1 MHAEW
6 EGPTLASDSADVRPT
21 TLSTGDWNVN
31 QEEDGLANTRGC
43 HFSMKL
49 ACATDEDEHCCSRGT
64 KRGVNVYMRPTG
76 NHDSVLGDDAAG
88 ESCALACHQKW
99 LANTSR
105 LFLHLQK
112 TVNEA
117 LKARAIRNQANRDI
131 SQKLAVMYP
140 LRDDV
145 PNALLSKGGDEDER
159 GKERTSDPK
168 SFGTSIH
175 MSSTSATSSAATS
188 LHVSECSSP
197 TDTDSPGS
205 CHDRPQKT
213 SQ

>member
-6 EGPTLASDSADVRPT
+6 GGLASDSADVRAT
-21 TLSTGDWNVN
+21 ILSTGDWKAI
-31 QEEDGLANTRGC
+31 QEEDCLANTRAC
-43 HFSMKL
+43 HLSMKH
-49 ACATDEDEHCCSRGT
+49 ACATDEAEHCCSRGK
-64 KRGVNVYMRPTG
+64 KRGVSVYMCPTG
-76 NHDSVLGDDAAG
+76 NHDGVLADDAAG
-88 ESCALACHQKW
+88 ESCALARHQKW

-112 TVNEA
+112 DVNEA
-117 LKARAIRNQANRDI
+117 LKARAIRNQANREI
-131 SQKLAVMYP
+131 SQKLALMYP

-145 PNALLSKGGDEDER
+145 PNSLLSKGGREDDDR

-168 SFGTSIH
+168 SFATTIH
-175 MSSTSATSSAATS
+175 MSSTSAASSAATS

-205 CHDRPQKT
+205 CHDRPRKT